1 MPTEFR
7 TRKVDE
13 GILQSNCMVDTSV
26 HPVTGSS
33 RRYVVGGRFHTSS
46 NPHKSLLCSFHD
58 INLCAQKDAIKTSYQ
73 ECQNNSKNVKRLR
86 SSTMQSFHVHF
97 MYNFLMDYYHNEM
110 IVQKQKS
117 HLKKLLKE
125 TQVLTRDSY
134 HRFIVA

>member
-7 TRKVDE
+7 TGKVDE
-13 GILQSNCMVDTSV
+13 SVLRSNCTVDSSV

-33 RRYVVGGRFHTSS
+33 RRYVVGDRFHTSS
-46 NPHKSLLCSFHD
+46 NPHKSPLCCFHD

-86 SSTMQSFHVHF
+86 SSTMQSFPVHF

-117 HLKKLLKE
+117 HLKKFLKE

-134 HRFIVA
+134 HRFTVT